1 VARILGIT
9 DEPLRMDSQAK
20 YAVVARGDASLYLR
34 LPNGDYREN
43 VWDHAAGSLVA
54 SEAGGRVSDADG
66 LPLDFTTGRKL
77 TRNRGI
83 VACAGPI
90 HDAVLEAVR
99 SALG

>member
-20 YAVVARGDASLYLR
+20 YAVVARGDASIYLR

-43 VWDHAAGSLVA
+43 VWDHAAGSLIV

-66 LPLDFTTGRKL
+66 LPLDFTSGTKL

-83 VACAGPI
+83 VASAGPV

-99 SALG
+99 SVLG